1 MTLDAFSKSVD
12 DFSSLNGVDEATAA
26 AVLSH
31 LGDTPETDPN
41 GDALAP
47 DGTGQFK
54 TWKLPT
60 E

>member
-1 MTLDAFSKSVD
+1 MTFDAFSKNVD
-12 DFSSLNGVDEATAA
+12 DFSSLNGVDEGIAA
-26 AVLSH
+26 AVLSY

-41 GDALAP
+41 GNALAP
-47 DGTGQFK
+47 DGGGQLK